1 MPRPRGCNYQI
12 MGPLIHKCVGPF
24 ILEGAQNPEL
34 LAQNRIV
41 TSIATKSFREKS
53 WVGVVYHLPSCSNW
67 MFTGS
72 TMIQWCVAPI
82 NHWER
87 TNIIWPTFPL
97 QLCSWNNMKGIS
109 LNREWTMK
117 ALRDCGCVHAC
128 MYVYIWYT
136 KYCVYMYIY
145 IYPYIHR
152 ETG

>member
-1 MPRPRGCNYQI
+1 MPRPRGCNHQI

-53 WVGVVYHLPSCSNW
+53 WVGVVYHLPSSIECSLDRLWFN
-67 MFTGS
+67 GVLHQS
-72 TMIQWCVAPI
+72 TTEKGQTSSGLPF
-82 NHWER
+82 HSSFFLKQYER
-87 TNIIWPTFPL
+87 YIIEPRMNYESTTWL
-97 QLCSWNNMKGIS
+97 WLC
-109 LNREWTMK
+109 T
-117 ALRDCGCVHAC
+117 C
-128 MYVYIWYT
+128 MYVCI
-136 KYCVYMYIY
+136 YMIYKILCIYVY